1 MEKIFDKQGNLI
13 GYKVPNNSEYTKKRK
28 KEFSNIWIKLKE
40 NKNENKK

>member
-1 MEKIFDKQGNLI
+1 MEKIFDKQGKLI